1 MSDGVGSDA
10 EPQTDTARLIGVLRG
25 AQRPGAG
32 PDVELV
38 RLLATL
44 DGTEASVTL
53 ALSTLLADADP
64 H

>member
-1 MSDGVGSDA
+1 MSDGVGPDA
-10 EPQTDTARLIGVLRG
+10 APQADTARVIGVLDG
-25 AQRPGAG
+25 AQRPDAG

-53 ALSTLLADADP
+53 ALSALLADADP

>member
-1 MSDGVGSDA
+1 MSDGVGPDA
-10 EPQTDTARLIGVLRG
+10 APQADTARVIGVLNG
-25 AQRPGAG
+25 AQRPDAG

-44 DGTEASVTL
+44 DDTEASLRL
-53 ALSTLLADADP
+53 ALRTLLADADP

>member
-1 MSDGVGSDA
+1 MSDGAAPDA
-10 EPQTDTARLIGVLRG
+10 APQADTARVIGVLDG

-32 PDVELV
+32 PDVDLV

-44 DGTEASVTL
+44 DGTESSVTL
-53 ALSTLLADADP
+53 ALSALLSDADP

>member
-1 MSDGVGSDA
+1 MGDGVGPDA
-10 EPQTDTARLIGVLRG
+10 TPQADTARVIGVLDG

-53 ALSTLLADADP
+53 ALRALLADADP

>member
-1 MSDGVGSDA
+1 MSDGVGPDA
-10 EPQTDTARLIGVLRG
+10 APQADTARVIGVLNG
-25 AQRPGAG
+25 AQRRDAG

-44 DGTEASVTL
+44 DGTEASLRL

>member
-1 MSDGVGSDA
+1 MSDGVGPDA
-10 EPQTDTARLIGVLRG
+10 APQADTARVIGVLNG
-25 AQRPGAG
+25 AQRPDAG

-44 DGTEASVTL
+44 DGTEASLRL
-53 ALSTLLADADP
+53 ALRTLLADADP

>member
-1 MSDGVGSDA
+1 MSDGVGPDA
-10 EPQTDTARLIGVLRG
+10 APQADTARVIDVLEG

-38 RLLATL
+38 RLLETL
-44 DGTEASVTL
+44 DGTEANVRL
-53 ALSTLLADADP
+53 ALSALLADADP

>member
-1 MSDGVGSDA
+1 MSDGVGPDA
-10 EPQTDTARLIGVLRG
+10 APQADTARVIGVLNG
-25 AQRPGAG
+25 AQRPDAG

-38 RLLATL
+38 RLLAAL
-44 DGTEASVTL
+44 DGTEASLRL

>member
-10 EPQTDTARLIGVLRG
+10 APQADTARVLGVLEG

-44 DGTEASVTL
+44 DGTEASVTRSL
-53 ALSTLLADADP
+53 SALLVDADP

>member
-1 MSDGVGSDA
+1 MSDGVGPDPV
-10 EPQTDTARLIGVLRG
+10 PQADTARVIGVLDG

-44 DGTEASVTL
+44 DGTEASVTRS
-53 ALSTLLADADP
+53 LSVLLADADP

>member
-1 MSDGVGSDA
+1 MSDGMGQDVA
-10 EPQTDTARLIGVLRG
+10 PQPDTARVIGVLDG

-44 DGTEASVTL
+44 DDTEASVRS
-53 ALSTLLADADP
+53 ALCALLADADP